1 MEFDETNAQNEGYFA
16 MKCFKRYAVS
26 CLVAMF
32 VFAAIDGYNRP
43 GQDPRFG
50 AILITAAV
58 WPVFAAIVVGGSI
71 GDVTRQRNDG
81 KLE

>member
-1 MEFDETNAQNEGYFA
+1 
-16 MKCFKRYAVS
+16 MKFFKRYAVS
-26 CLVAMF
+26 CLVALF

-50 AILITAAV
+50 AILVTAAV
-58 WPVFAAIVVGGSI
+58 WPIFSAVVVGGSI
-71 GDVTRQRNDG
+71 GAVTRERSDG